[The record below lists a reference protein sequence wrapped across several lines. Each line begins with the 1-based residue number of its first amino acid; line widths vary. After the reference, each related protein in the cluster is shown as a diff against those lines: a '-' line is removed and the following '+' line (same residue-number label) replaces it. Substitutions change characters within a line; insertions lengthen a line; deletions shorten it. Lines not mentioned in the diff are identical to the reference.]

1 MQIVDVSKLRYFGV
15 LYIPKYDINSAMSIK
30 SKVVVATSEDE
41 ARSQITNKHKQSRII
56 ECKLL
61 EPKKY
66 EK

>member
-41 ARSQITNKHKQSRII
+41 ARSQITARNKKAKVL
-56 ECKLL
+56 ECKIL
-61 EPKKY
+61 KR
-66 EK
+66 